1 MEKTRMLGLGFIPN
15 RYERRKQTKDQAAI
29 RSGAGEAQEGFVR
42 HWLTG
47 VISITG
53 AQVEAWTRVLKKKK
67 EVKEDLSAWR
77 GSRPCMAVLASTTGE
92 DRQSTGQAAWREL
105 RKKKGLAR
113 VSLTERPF
121 IPPQGRVTP
130 LVGWAEAL
138 GLCLN

>member
-67 EVKEDLSAWR
+67 K
-77 GSRPCMAVLASTTGE
+77 
-92 DRQSTGQAAWREL
+92 
-105 RKKKGLAR
+105 
-113 VSLTERPF
+113 
-121 IPPQGRVTP
+121 
-130 LVGWAEAL
+130 
-138 GLCLN
+138 